1 MRKMSEMPDNARVWL
16 YQASRYLSESEVN
29 MLQTEVSS
37 FLSEWTSHGVSM
49 DAAFEIAHNRI
60 LVIAADESKASGC
73 GIDKSVKCIQDLGN
87 RLGIDFFQRTVVLY
101 MKNEEW
107 CESQLHEFW
116 GLRKALIVNDE
127 TPVLDTTVRSV
138 GEYRAGFQKLFSRSW
153 HADMWGR

>member
-1 MRKMSEMPDNARVWL
+1 MRKISEMPDNARVWL
-16 YQASRYLSESEVN
+16 YQASRYLSESEID

-87 RLGIDFFQRTVVLY
+87 RLGIDFFQRTVVLF

-127 TPVLDTTVRSV
+127 TQVLDTTVRSV
-138 GEYRAGFQKLFSRSW
+138 GEYRAGFQKSFSRSW
-153 HADMWGR
+153 HVDMWGR

>member
-1 MRKMSEMPDNARVWL
+1 MPDNARVWL
-16 YQASRYLSESEVN
+16 YQASRYLSESEID

-87 RLGIDFFQRTVVLY
+87 RLGIDFFQRTVVLF

-127 TPVLDTTVRSV
+127 TQVLDTTVRSV
-138 GEYRAGFQKLFSRSW
+138 GEYRAGFQKSFSRSW
-153 HADMWGR
+153 HVDMWGR

>member
-1 MRKMSEMPDNARVWL
+1 MKKMSEMPDNARVWL
-16 YQASRYLSESEVN
+16 YQASRYLSESEIDLLEAGV
-29 MLQTEVSS
+29 TS

-87 RLGIDFFQRTVVLY
+87 RLGIDFFQRTVVLF

-107 CESQLHEFW
+107 RESQLHEFW

-127 TPVLDTTVRSV
+127 TQVLDTTVRSV
-138 GEYRAGFQKLFSRSW
+138 GEYRAGFQKSFSRSW